1 MPNYQSDRFP
11 RKPFTKGPNRFGAPT
26 QKFKAD
32 CSKCGSLCEVPFR
45 PNGKKPIFCSNCFVR
60 DDGDAPRPRR
70 DFAPRESFD
79 RPREQRED
87 RSMSDLKQE
96 LQAINDKLSRLISI
110 IEVSRAVSKAI
121 GEAPRAVEPK
131 KRVTKKT

>member
-1 MPNYQSDRFP
+1 
-11 RKPFTKGPNRFGAPT
+11 
-26 QKFKAD
+26 
-32 CSKCGSLCEVPFR
+32 
-45 PNGKKPIFCSNCFVR
+45 
-60 DDGDAPRPRR
+60 
-70 DFAPRESFD
+70 
-79 RPREQRED
+79 
-87 RSMSDLKQE
+87 MSDLKQE